1 MTEKKSD
8 RILVVDDEELVAK
21 ILLLHLEEVG
31 YQADWAKDG
40 EEGLAMLEAQPYSLV
55 LLDIWM
61 PRMSGVDVLEQ
72 IRKSGS
78 DVAVIMMSGHGSE
91 NMAVRCM
98 KSGAMDYFPKPFDL
112 NDALQRVEQALVNRG
127 TLLEKQRLEREKDDF
142 VSMLSHDMKNPI
154 TAVIG
159 TIDII
164 REGRLG
170 PVNSEQAEYLQSAI
184 DSCNEVVSMIDNLLD
199 IHRFEAGRMHLTIR
213 PCDPGDILAA
223 LISRFSLLAGREGVT
238 LTTDVDRNL
247 PRVAIDRSAF
257 SRTIGNLLG
266 NALKFTSENG
276 EIYLSCHPLTRK
288 AAMEMSIPG
297 YVASHAEQLFNAHER
312 FVRLSVRD
320 TGEGIPLEDQEIVF
334 ERFVQSQRSSKHYGG
349 AGLGLAYC
357 KLMVKSFEGVI
368 WVESTPGQGSEFI
381 ILLPA
386 LEQGASNDA

>member
-1 MTEKKSD
+1 MTEKNSD
-8 RILVVDDEELVAK
+8 RILIVDDEVLVAK

-31 YQADWAKDG
+31 YQVDWAKDG
-40 EEGLAMLEAQPYSLV
+40 EEGLAMLAAQPYSLV

-98 KSGAMDYFPKPFDL
+98 KSGAMDYFTKPFDL
-112 NDALQRVEQALVNRG
+112 NDALQRVEQALVNRK

-170 PVNSEQAEYLQSAI
+170 TINSEQAEYLQSAI

-199 IHRFEAGRMHLTIR
+199 IHRIEAGRMHLTIR
-213 PCDPGDILAA
+213 PCDPGEILTA
-223 LISRFSLLAGREGVT
+223 LINRFSLLAGREGVT
-238 LTTDVDRNL
+238 LTADVGQNL
-247 PRVAIDRSAF
+247 PGVALDRSAF
-257 SRTIGNLLG
+257 SRTVGNLLG
-266 NALKFTSENG
+266 NALKFTPEGG
-276 EIYLSCHPLTRK
+276 EITLSCQPLSREV
-288 AAMEMSIPG
+288 AMTMSIPS
-297 YVASHAEQLFNAHER
+297 YAASSAEQLFGAHEL

-320 TGEGIPLEDQEIVF
+320 TGEGIPPEDQEIIF
-334 ERFVQSQRSSKHYGG
+334 ERFTQSQRSSKKYGG

-357 KLMVKSFEGVI
+357 KLMVKSFEGII

-386 LEQGASNDA
+386 LEQDASGNA

>member
-1 MTEKKSD
+1 MTEKSSD
-8 RILVVDDEELVAK
+8 RILIVDDEVLVAK

-31 YQADWAKDG
+31 YQVDWAKDG
-40 EEGLAMLEAQPYSLV
+40 EEGLAMLAEQPYSLV

-98 KSGAMDYFPKPFDL
+98 KSGAMDYFTKPFDL
-112 NDALQRVEQALVNRG
+112 NDALQRVEQALANRK

-170 PVNSEQAEYLQSAI
+170 AVNTEQAEYLQSAI

-199 IHRFEAGRMHLTIR
+199 IHRIEAGRMRLTIR
-213 PCDPGDILAA
+213 PCDPADILTA
-223 LISRFSLLAGREGVT
+223 LINRFALLAGREGVT
-238 LTTDVDRNL
+238 LTTDVGQDL
-247 PRVAIDRSAF
+247 PRVALDRSAF
-257 SRTIGNLLG
+257 SRTVGNLLG
-266 NALKFTSENG
+266 NALKFTPEGG
-276 EIYLSCHPLTRK
+276 EITLSCQPLARE
-288 AAMEMSIPG
+288 AAMTMSIPA
-297 YVASHAEQLFNAHER
+297 YAASFAEQLFGAHER
-312 FVRLSVRD
+312 FVRLSVKD
-320 TGEGIPLEDQEIVF
+320 TGDGIPPEDQEIIF
-334 ERFVQSQRSSKHYGG
+334 ERFVQSQRSSKKYGG

-357 KLMVKSFEGVI
+357 KLMVHNFEGII
-368 WVESTPGQGSEFI
+368 WVESTPGLGSEFI

-386 LEQGASNDA
+386 LEQDASGNA